1 MSRSSVVLFA
11 ENKEW
16 SVIVIE
22 DGGESRH
29 PFRLHKHAASFADGQ
44 RVRLGFPLIDF
55 AACDNAN
62 LPVEA
67 R

>member
-1 MSRSSVVLFA
+1 MSRSSVMLFA
-11 ENKEW
+11 DKKEW

-22 DGGESRH
+22 DGGESLH

-44 RVRLGFPLIDF
+44 RVRLGFSHIDF
-55 AACDNAN
+55 AACGNAN
-62 LPVEA
+62 VPVAA

>member
-1 MSRSSVVLFA
+1 MSRSSVMLFA

-16 SVIVIE
+16 SVIVVE

-29 PFRLHKHAASFADGQ
+29 PFRLHKHAASFAYGQ
-44 RVRLGFPLIDF
+44 RMRLGFSHIDF
-55 AACDNAN
+55 AACGNAN
-62 LPVEA
+62 VPVVA